1 MTKQLLAIGRY
12 LAILPRESVRMAK
25 HLPIKPLNVAFAG
38 IERSIGI
45 MTLKHRTISPQA
57 RLFIDAMRLMA
68 AAAMK
73 PGR

>member
-1 MTKQLLAIGRY
+1 MHCFNATQVL
-12 LAILPRESVRMAK
+12 AK
-25 HLPIKPLNVAFAG
+25 HQPIKPLNVAFAG

>member
-1 MTKQLLAIGRY
+1 
-12 LAILPRESVRMAK
+12 MAK